1 MLDCFSN
8 GADQGRHLPEEVA
21 ERGSALQ
28 ALSACRATLGTYRK
42 CRLQGRHFRSGYLA
56 SGRYRPWSAPF
67 GEAATGSAI
76 GVPSKL
82 GTYRKCRLQGRH
94 FRSGY

>member
-1 MLDCFSN
+1 MPSK
-8 GADQGRHLPEEVA
+8 
-21 ERGSALQ
+21 
-28 ALSACRATLGTYRK
+28 LGTYRK
-42 CRLQGRHFRSGYLA
+42 CRLQGRHFRSGCLA
-56 SGRYRPWSAPF
+56 SGRCRPWSAPF

-94 FRSGY
+94 FRSG